1 MKKTISSILTVI
13 FASMFLL
20 AGCGSDT
27 KTFLAS
33 STADKTASAGMAV
46 STASS
51 TADKTSSSGTTL
63 STNTSTVQQPLK
75 KYSFGKVLIVY
86 YSMSGNT
93 DKVANSIKEL
103 TGGDVFSIQTVENY
117 ATSDVENIVKKQIS
131 DGYKPK
137 LANSVSNIEQ
147 YDTIFIGSPVWWFS
161 VSLPVMSF
169 LSQYDLKG
177 KKVVPFCT
185 CGSNYGNFFKQFE
198 SACKGAKVL
207 KGIDFISSELTDM
220 DNVKS
225 KLGDWIKEIDK
236 E

>member
-33 STADKTASAGMAV
+33 STADKTASAGTAISTV
-46 STASS
+46 SSTSS
-51 TADKTSSSGTTL
+51 TAK
-63 STNTSTVQQPLK
+63 QPLK
-75 KYSFGKVLIVY
+75 GNSFGKVLIVY

-93 DKVANSIKEL
+93 DKVANFIKEL

-117 ATSDVENIVKKQIS
+117 ATADVENIVKKQIS

-185 CGSNYGNFFKQFE
+185 CGSNYGDFFRQFE

>member
-1 MKKTISSILTVI
+1 MKKIISSILTVI
-13 FASMFLL
+13 LASMFLL

-27 KTFLAS
+27 KTSLAS
-33 STADKTASAGMAV
+33 STADKTASAGTAV

-51 TADKTSSSGTTL
+51 TSSTAK
-63 STNTSTVQQPLK
+63 QPLK
-75 KYSFGKVLIVY
+75 GNSFGKVLIVY

-103 TGGDVFSIQTVENY
+103 TGGDIFSIETVENY
-117 ATSDVENIVKKQIS
+117 ARADIEDIAKKQIS
-131 DGYKPK
+131 EGYKPK
-137 LANSVSNIEQ
+137 LANSVSNITQ

-161 VSLPVMSF
+161 VTPPVMSF

-185 CGSNYGNFFKQFE
+185 CGSNYGDFFKQFE
-198 SACKGAKVL
+198 NACKGAKVL
-207 KGIDFISSELTDM
+207 KGIDFTSSELNDM
-220 DNVKS
+220 DKVKS
-225 KLGDWIKEIDK
+225 KLGNWLKEIDK

>member
-33 STADKTASAGMAV
+33 STADKTASAGTAISTV
-46 STASS
+46 SSTSS
-51 TADKTSSSGTTL
+51 TAK
-63 STNTSTVQQPLK
+63 QPLK
-75 KYSFGKVLIVY
+75 GNSFGKVLIVY

-93 DKVANSIKEL
+93 DKVANFIKEL

-117 ATSDVENIVKKQIS
+117 ATADVENIVKKQIS

-185 CGSNYGNFFKQFE
+185 CGSNYGDFFKQFE

>member
-1 MKKTISSILTVI
+1 MKKAISSILTVI

-33 STADKTASAGMAV
+33 STADKTASAGTAISTV
-46 STASS
+46 SSTSS
-51 TADKTSSSGTTL
+51 TAK
-63 STNTSTVQQPLK
+63 QPLK
-75 KYSFGKVLIVY
+75 GNSFGKVLIVY

-93 DKVANSIKEL
+93 DKVANFIKEL

-117 ATSDVENIVKKQIS
+117 ATADVENIVKKQIS

-185 CGSNYGNFFKQFE
+185 CGSNYGDFFRQFE